1 MKTTIEIDEGKL
13 DRIMKL
19 TGIGTMKEAVDWALS
34 EALRLATINR
44 VMEGMTARGW
54 FLRPM
59 ARPAAIHMGMITLH
73 QGPAVEPYLRDVA
86 EVVAAL

>member
-1 MKTTIEIDEGKL
+1 
-13 DRIMKL
+13 
-19 TGIGTMKEAVDWALS
+19 
-34 EALRLATINR
+34 
-44 VMEGMTARGW
+44 MEGMTARGW

-86 EVVAAL
+86 EVVAAPKQ